1 MKYSRGIGAGL
12 GTLAGGG
19 LGYLAATKALGKKE
33 DFIAKTLR
41 KYPGM
46 TKSAAEEIYKNT
58 KRKYLLTG
66 TIGGAVAGG
75 GAGFVNRK

>member
-19 LGYLAATKALGKKE
+19 LGYLAATKSLGKKE
-33 DFIAKTLR
+33 DFIANTLR
-41 KYPGM
+41 KYPGI
-46 TKSAAEEIYKNT
+46 TKAAAEEIYKNT

-66 TIGGAVAGG
+66 TIGGSACRWRCWII
-75 GAGFVNRK
+75 NR